1 MTRLARKKTKIQEYQ
16 KTLDMKEIT
25 RFDNVEDALQKHKYR
40 KVLWHAIRDFTNKVR
55 IWEGMIFEN
64 INVDEIAAQSEQY
77 QKSVIQCERNLPP
90 DSSAL
95 QFLRKLVTEFKQTM
109 PIVKALG
116 NKYLEQVHWDEI
128 KALLN
133 MSNFEL
139 EAKQFT
145 LKELMSFNV
154 SGMTEE
160 VENISITAT

>member
-1 MTRLARKKTKIQEYQ
+1 
-16 KTLDMKEIT
+16 
-25 RFDNVEDALQKHKYR
+25 
-40 KVLWHAIRDFTNKVR
+40 
-55 IWEGMIFEN
+55 
-64 INVDEIAAQSEQY
+64 
-77 QKSVIQCERNLPP
+77 
-90 DSSAL
+90 
-95 QFLRKLVTEFKQTM
+95 M

-116 NKYLEQVHWDEI
+116 NKHLEQVHWDEI

>member
-1 MTRLARKKTKIQEYQ
+1 
-16 KTLDMKEIT
+16 
-25 RFDNVEDALQKHKYR
+25 
-40 KVLWHAIRDFTNKVR
+40 
-55 IWEGMIFEN
+55 
-64 INVDEIAAQSEQY
+64 
-77 QKSVIQCERNLPP
+77 
-90 DSSAL
+90 
-95 QFLRKLVTEFKQTM
+95 M